1 VKHEEVLSVSRKAQK
16 RFRSKKKRVIHIYTF
31 AIVWVLVTIF
41 TNVSANAVGFIIL
54 TATSL
59 TASIIVFLLIREKKD
74 HELESMLKSDF
85 IKSGEGDAKEV
96 LEALEQLENLKVSTA
111 QIKNKKVSKK
121 VNEIIQV
128 SKEILNRVT
137 KKPELIQSIRR
148 FFNHHLPTTVK
159 LVDDYHEMENQSTK
173 GENILASMK
182 KIEDALAMLE
192 DALKKQLD
200 SLFSHSV
207 MDLKTD
213 VDVLEN
219 LLKKDGLIDT
229 DSMSSFNKKE
239 NEQQ

>member
-1 VKHEEVLSVSRKAQK
+1 MKHEEVLSVSRKAQK